1 MASQDPV
8 QSLTAIFKAEEHEG
22 KDLAPV
28 LEMLRALRA
37 GEDKSP
43 EKAEEDIEKLKQAVK
58 ACADASREEEWRTP
72 IGEAQI
78 LTFFQSVLASNYTDH
93 DIRLHSLRLLG
104 NCCADNDKNRQRV
117 IDNPE
122 SLTPILECIKNPDLQ
137 QVGLMVLH
145 NICLDYEPSQ
155 LKAIS
160 DGACP
165 VLLEIIGREGFLEDE
180 ELDYFGRVL
189 ELLLSHDA
197 GKEACPPSTLKTFLS
212 LAASP
217 LCSFDDQLS
226 LSTLISTL
234 LASSEFQTTLISS
247 DLFPQTLD
255 LFEKSFT
262 PPESD
267 SEKQDAKLIAH
278 ARKALLENIGDLS
291 SHNDFRD
298 AYPLSS
304 PVIARVRGWLNET
317 DDEKIDLTVA
327 ACLILGNIGR
337 SDEVCGSLVQEY
349 EVHKD
354 LFGIVRRTIKKYNDA
369 KAAALTKKEKA
380 VPVSEGEEKPGA
392 GQGAV
397 AVGVLHAATGVLKN
411 FAIAKTNKVAL
422 GSADV
427 FDLIWDMLSMEG
439 VGVGQVWYSA
449 VGLGRLVCVDCI
461 ENVTLALQPSPK
473 RDEKTIL
480 TRCLEIYDTAEELPT
495 RTEIARTIVAMF
507 RVLNASSTYTSASP
521 ELEAKLYTHKITA
534 PLWGMI
540 TQDKWP
546 VVRTEGLFGLVIMA
560 RGAAESVWMGCGI
573 EEEKA
578 LKELKAQDLDNA
590 IILMS
595 EIKKNLGDD
604 ADDRVGELLGVL
616 VEKKGSDVAE
626 SVARLAI

>member
-8 QSLTAIFKAEEHEG
+8 QALAAIFKAEEQEG

-28 LEMLRALRA
+28 LEMLKALKVE
-37 GEDKSP
+37 EDKSP
-43 EKAEEDIEKLKQAVK
+43 ERTEEDTEKLKLAVK
-58 ACADASREEEWRTP
+58 TCADASREEEWRTP

-78 LTFFQSVLASNYTDH
+78 LTFFQGVLSSSYKED
-93 DIRLHSLRLLG
+93 DICLHSLRLIG
-104 NCCADNDKNRQRV
+104 NCCADNDQNRQRV
-117 IDNPE
+117 IDHPE
-122 SLTPILECIKNPDLQ
+122 SLIPILECIKNVDLQ
-137 QVGLMVLH
+137 KVGLMVLH

-189 ELLLSHDA
+189 EILLSHDA

-212 LAASP
+212 LAGSP

-226 LSTLISTL
+226 LSTLISSL
-234 LASSEFQTTLISS
+234 LSSSEFQTTLISS

-262 PPESD
+262 PPKSD
-267 SEKQDAKLIAH
+267 SETQDAKLIAH

-291 SHNDFRD
+291 SHNDFRN

-337 SDEVCGSLVQEY
+337 SDEVCSSFVREY

-354 LFGIVRRTIKKYNDA
+354 LFGIIRRTIKRYNDA
-369 KAAALTKKEKA
+369 KAAALSREKKP
-380 VPVSEGEEKPGA
+380 VPVPEGGEPVA

-411 FAIAKTNKVAL
+411 LAIAKGNKVVL
-422 GSADV
+422 GSAGV

-461 ENVTLALQPSPK
+461 ENVTLALQPSPE
-473 RDEKTIL
+473 RDEKTAL
-480 TRCLEIYDTAEELPT
+480 SRFLEVYNTAEELPT

-507 RVLNASSTYTSASP
+507 RVLNASSTYISTSP
-521 ELEAKLYTHKITA
+521 ELEEKLYSHNIA
-534 PLWGMI
+534 PPLWNMI

-560 RGAAESVWMGCGI
+560 RGAAESVYKGCGE

-578 LKELKAQDLDNA
+578 LKALKAQDLDNA
-590 IILMS
+590 IILMI
-595 EIKKNLGDD
+595 EIKKNLGEG
-604 ADDRVGELLGVL
+604 ADVRIDELLGAL
-616 VEKKGSDVAE
+616 TEKKGTDVAE
-626 SVARLAI
+626 SIANLAI

>member
-8 QSLTAIFKAEEHEG
+8 QSLTAIFKAEEQEG
-22 KDLAPV
+22 KDLVPV
-28 LEMLRALRA
+28 LEMLKALN
-37 GEDKSP
+37 P
-43 EKAEEDIEKLKQAVK
+43 EKAEEDMEKLKQAVK

-78 LTFFQSVLASNYTDH
+78 LTFFQSVLASNYKDH
-93 DIRLHSLRLLG
+93 DICLHSLRLLG

-137 QVGLMVLH
+137 KVGLMVLH

-189 ELLLSHDA
+189 ELLVSHDA
-197 GKEACPPSTLKTFLS
+197 GKEACPPSALKTFLS
-212 LAASP
+212 LATSP

-226 LSTLISTL
+226 LSTLISSL
-234 LASSEFQTTLISS
+234 LTSSEFQTTLISS

-255 LFEKSFT
+255 LFEKSLT

-327 ACLILGNIGR
+327 ACLILGNVGR
-337 SDEVCGSLVQEY
+337 SDEVCSSLVQEY

-354 LFGIVRRTIKKYNDA
+354 LFGIIRRTIKKYNDA
-369 KAAALTKKEKA
+369 KAAALAKKEKA
-380 VPVSEGEEKPGA
+380 VPVPEGEEKPGA

-411 FAIAKTNKVAL
+411 LAIAKTNKAAL
-422 GSADV
+422 GSAGV

-449 VGLGRLVCVDCI
+449 VGLGRLVCVNCI
-461 ENVTLALQPSPK
+461 ENVTLALQPSPE

-480 TRCLEIYDTAEELPT
+480 TRCLEIYNTAEELPT

-507 RVLNASSTYTSASP
+507 RVLNASSTYTSTSP
-521 ELEAKLYTHKITA
+521 ELEGKLYTHKIAA

-560 RGAAESVWMGCGI
+560 RGAAESVWMGCGV

-604 ADDRVGELLGVL
+604 ADDRVGELLSVL